1 MEDTIVALNT
11 GYWRTRDGTLI
22 QRAEGKACIVNPQ
35 WRVKLEQIAC
45 LIEEVR
51 RRFSELFGL
60 NEMLFH
66 LRGPRQIHHREM
78 EAFMEGFR
86 SDRDLGNWMDEKRQE
101 AIDIMNS
108 LLDEVGMQPLRGLR
122 EH

>member
-1 MEDTIVALNT
+1 M
-11 GYWRTRDGTLI
+11 LI
-22 QRAEGKACIVNPQ
+22 QRAEGKACVVNPQ
-35 WRVKLEQIAC
+35 WREKLEQITD
-45 LIEEVR
+45 LVEEVR
-51 RRFSELFGL
+51 RRFSDLFGM

-66 LRGPRQIHHREM
+66 LRGPRHIYHREI

-86 SDRDLGNWMDEKRQE
+86 SDHDLANWMDGKRQE

-122 EH
+122 K